1 MTHVIEV
8 KVPDIGDF
16 KNIPVIEIFVQV
28 GDTIKAEDSL
38 LTLESDKSTMDI
50 PSPQSGVVK
59 QLKVKSG
66 DRVSE
71 GHCVILLEVATSS
84 KITQ

>member
-59 QLKVKSG
+59 
-66 DRVSE
+66 
-71 GHCVILLEVATSS
+71 
-84 KITQ
+84 